1 MKKEQKKRRS
11 FLKHIL
17 AGSAVVAGAA
27 AIVKPAKAESGLPR
41 GPQSD
46 EVLYHE
52 SENFKKYYKSLR
64 S

>member
-1 MKKEQKKRRS
+1 MENGKKQRRS

-17 AGSAVVAGAA
+17 AGSAALAATGAA
-27 AIVKPAKAESGLPR
+27 IKPARAGTSKPLEDGK
-41 GPQSD
+41 

-52 SENFKKYYKSLR
+52 SESFKKYYKSLR